1 MFDLSGLWSNSI
13 SFYKLVGSDLKNY
26 ARMRLMQESVVP
38 TEMTEEIISSSP
50 IFVYKSRDCGRE
62 QFVAF
67 DADDILTIEE
77 CSISHSPDDDSVVQ
91 EKGVCVFLKC
101 PNMTPNA
108 GHIHLIVPFHE
119 IMLRWMNHK
128 ETKNAK

>member
-13 SFYKLVGSDLKNY
+13 SFYKFLGSELKNY
-26 ARMRLMQESVVP
+26 ARMRLMQESVVA

-67 DADDILTIEE
+67 CVDDILTLEE
-77 CSISHSPDDDSVVQ
+77 CDINHSPDDDSVIQ
-91 EKGVCVFLKC
+91 EKGTCVILKT

-108 GHIHLIVPFHE
+108 GHVHLLVSFNE

-128 ETKNAK
+128 ETQNAK